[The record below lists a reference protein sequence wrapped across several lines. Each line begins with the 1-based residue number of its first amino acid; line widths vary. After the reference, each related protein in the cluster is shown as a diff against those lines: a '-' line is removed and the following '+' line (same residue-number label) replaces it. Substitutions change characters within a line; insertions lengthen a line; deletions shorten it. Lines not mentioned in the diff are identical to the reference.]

1 MNDQDSISKTRRK
14 KDMHALQK
22 LGEELVNLPPARLEK
37 LDLPEALRD
46 AVRDARRINAREG
59 LRRQMQYIGRLMR
72 DVEAGPIADQLAAW
86 RGESDQE
93 RVRQHQLEGWREK
106 LLASD
111 EALTEWLAEHPGSD
125 SQRLRTLI
133 RNARQEAAQGK
144 PPKSGRELFRLLR
157 RSGETG

>member
-1 MNDQDSISKTRRK
+1 MNDQDLVSKTRRK
-14 KDMHALQK
+14 KDMHALQQ
-22 LGEELVNLPPARLEK
+22 LGVELVKLPAARLEK
-37 LDLPEALRD
+37 LDLPEALRE
-46 AVRDARRINAREG
+46 AVSDARRFNAREA

-72 DVEAGPIADQLAAW
+72 DVDAAHIAEQLAAW
-86 RGESDQE
+86 RGASDQE
-93 RVRQHQLEGWREK
+93 TARQHQLERWREK

-157 RSGETG
+157 QSVETG

>member
-1 MNDQDSISKTRRK
+1 MNDQDTISKTRRK
-14 KDMHALQK
+14 KEMHALQK

-37 LDLPEALRD
+37 LSLPEALRE
-46 AVRDARRINAREG
+46 AVMDARRFNGREA

-72 DVEAGPIADQLAAW
+72 DVDALPIAEQLAAW

-93 RVRQHQLEGWREK
+93 TARHHQLERWRER

-125 SQRLRTLI
+125 SQQLRTLI
-133 RNARQEAAQGK
+133 RNARQEAVQGK